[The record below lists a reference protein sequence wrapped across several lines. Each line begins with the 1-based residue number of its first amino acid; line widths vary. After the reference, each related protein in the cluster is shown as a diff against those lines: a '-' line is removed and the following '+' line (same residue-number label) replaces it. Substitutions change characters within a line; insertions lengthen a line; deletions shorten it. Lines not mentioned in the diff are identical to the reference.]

1 MEGNHYG
8 RYLTDTQTGAI
19 DHCRL
24 AATQFQGLTVMG
36 FERLTEL
43 VHFPEQLANIETRF
57 YLHG

>member
-8 RYLTDTQTGAI
+8 RHLTDTQAGAI
-19 DHCRL
+19 DHWRL
-24 AATQFQGLTVMG
+24 AATQFQGLTAMG
-36 FERLTEL
+36 FERLAEF